1 MSEKTNAFYVLD
13 EMCKRDT
20 GGEHIVSFMS
30 PDNFIEARTGR
41 SGWGFIKMA
50 VNNDTIHNML
60 HKQHV
65 KLVLIAYDIDN
76 FIAVKKDMESK

>member
-30 PDNFIEARTGR
+30 PDNFIGQEPEGADGV
-41 SGWGFIKMA
+41 S
-50 VNNDTIHNML
+50 
-60 HKQHV
+60 
-65 KLVLIAYDIDN
+65 
-76 FIAVKKDMESK
+76 